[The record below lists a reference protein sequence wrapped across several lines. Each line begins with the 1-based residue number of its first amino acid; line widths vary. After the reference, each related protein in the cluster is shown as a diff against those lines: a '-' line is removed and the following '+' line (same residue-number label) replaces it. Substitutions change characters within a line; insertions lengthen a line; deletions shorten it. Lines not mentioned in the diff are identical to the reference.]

1 MSNIKSIKIKIS
13 NIYYFYILFFLLI
26 ITAAYHYSILLP
38 IFNDYSMSKTFSTIA
53 NIHDHLVYYKRFNEL
68 EYYNFSIY
76 SYFDNTTGISLLY
89 YYACSPFKECNF
101 HIIPLYLN
109 ILVICLMSIIS
120 LRITTKYFLSE
131 NLKFLFF
138 LNFSI
143 IYFAQLAGKD
153 LFYSLFL
160 YLILS
165 AFLEK
170 KWVQVFCYVIVCALL
185 IRFQIIILFAL
196 LLIMNVK
203 FMSFKLKVLVS
214 YTFISALGYL
224 ALNTVLGVNAELGTG
239 ISNYVRTVN
248 NNIYIGN
255 FLLNPLRVLQYVIEL
270 ITVPFTSLYPDIRFS
285 ELFVS
290 GFTAYILLNFKK
302 LPRLFDLSNNPFS
315 VYFVCLLFTLLVTP
329 IVNLRY
335 FILIIPF
342 LILAINYPKKYF

>member
-1 MSNIKSIKIKIS
+1 
-13 NIYYFYILFFLLI
+13 
-26 ITAAYHYSILLP
+26 
-38 IFNDYSMSKTFSTIA
+38 
-53 NIHDHLVYYKRFNEL
+53 
-68 EYYNFSIY
+68 
-76 SYFDNTTGISLLY
+76 
-89 YYACSPFKECNF
+89 
-101 HIIPLYLN
+101 
-109 ILVICLMSIIS
+109 
-120 LRITTKYFLSE
+120 
-131 NLKFLFF
+131 
-138 LNFSI
+138 
-143 IYFAQLAGKD
+143 
-153 LFYSLFL
+153 
-160 YLILS
+160 
-165 AFLEK
+165 
-170 KWVQVFCYVIVCALL
+170 
-185 IRFQIIILFAL
+185 
-196 LLIMNVK
+196 
-203 FMSFKLKVLVS
+203 MSFKLKVLVS